1 MKYVAIISIIFSGYG
16 FWQWLNRP
24 EIDLAPVELKSTE
37 VEVKNVKVEKVKMQM
52 SALVKKATDSPLIK
66 KIPKIENYNQK
77 PNEVIEK
84 VDEFYAPS
92 SDDKLLFELSNS
104 GVDLDDISSAME
116 IIESSEGL
124 SSDEYFEE
132 LISLMPA
139 KTREIIENLIE
150 SKMIDALQLKDFFNK
165 YVNRGMNPSPRR
177 SGRYPEEESSYE
189 EESYLRD
196 VKY

>member
-24 EIDLAPVELKSTE
+24 ETNLAQVELKSADAA
-37 VEVKNVKVEKVKMQM
+37 VENIQVEKVKTQM
-52 SALVKKATDSPLIK
+52 SAQVKKVTDSSSIK

-77 PNEVIEK
+77 SNEVTEK
-84 VDEFYAPS
+84 VEEVYTPS
-92 SDDKLLFELSNS
+92 GDDKLLFELSNS

-116 IIESSEGL
+116 VIESSEGL
-124 SSDEYFEE
+124 SSEEYFEE

-150 SKMIDALQLKDFFNK
+150 SKMIDAFQLKDFFDK
-165 YVNRGMNPSPRR
+165 YVNHGTNPSPRR
-177 SGRYPEEESSYE
+177 SGRYPEEASSYE

-196 VKY
+196 VDY